1 MTPDRPPMMNIAMKP
16 SAKYIGV
23 LYWIEPPHIVPI
35 QLKIF
40 TPGGMAI
47 SIVDERE
54 ERVGDRAHAGRE
66 HVVAHTPNPRKP
78 MNTPE
83 NTIAA

>member
-1 MTPDRPPMMNIAMKP
+1 MTPESPPMMNIAMNP
-16 SAKYIGV
+16 TAKYIGV
-23 LYWIEPPHIVPI
+23 LNCSEPTHIVPI

-40 TPGGMAI
+40 TPVGMAI
-47 SIVDERE
+47 SIVVSEKK
-54 ERVGDRAHAGRE
+54 VSAIGPMP
-66 HVVAHTPNPRKP
+66 VVNMWWLHTPNPRKA

>member
-1 MTPDRPPMMNIAMKP
+1 MMNIAMKP
-16 SAKYIGV
+16 TAKYIGV

-40 TPGGMAI
+40 TPVGMAI
-47 SIVDERE
+47 SMVARE
-54 ERVGDRAHAGRE
+54 KKVSAIGPMP
-66 HVVAHTPNPRKP
+66 VVNMWWLQTPKPRKA
-78 MNTPE
+78 MNAPE